1 MFRKAH
7 QSMWSI
13 LSLLIGNLADIVRH
27 LVNYKS
33 DPLKFILTKSLP
45 DFNGSN
51 FHGYIWT
58 FPDRKSMSSSL
69 SHIG

>member
-13 LSLLIGNLADIVRH
+13 LSLLIGNLVDIVRH
-27 LVNYKS
+27 LVKS

-51 FHGYIWT
+51 FQGGIRT
-58 FPDRKSMSSSL
+58 FLDHKSMSSSL
-69 SHIG
+69 LHIG

>member
-13 LSLLIGNLADIVRH
+13 LSLLIGNLVDIVGH
-27 LVNYKS
+27 LVKS
-33 DPLKFILTKSLP
+33 DPLKFILTKSLA

-51 FHGYIWT
+51 FHGCIWT
-58 FPDRKSMSSSL
+58 FPDHKSMSSSFL
-69 SHIG
+69 YMG